1 VVLCLFPPLVVIT
14 RPKRVPRQRQRRQ
27 RMIIPGQPDGYLV
40 ADLVGQLDGGA
51 GGSQGEALA
60 GQYRFVAAGMEVVE
74 ATAELEFLAGDGE
87 GAEGGGPR
95 GAHGGGQ
102 RIRVD
107 AQEPAHAGALQLQE
121 AGGAVVGVQ
130 VHGILLHGAEDPL
143 QHIKKV
149 DADVGGDAARF
160 LDIAL
165 PAGVVPVAA
174 GGEVGEVYVEL
185 GVGWRGG
192 HPLAQ
197 GDHAGVQAQLQDVVS
212 LAARLL
218 GDLLQGVHVPGGQHQ
233 GLLAD
238 DVGTVAEAEAD
249 VGVVQVVGRADAQVV
264 DALAAAL
271 DLLEVAVEALEL
283 HEEVGLGKVAVQY
296 AHRIVGVQGGQQQV
310 AGVPDGLQVAR
321 GYVATG
327 AGEGEGFYDL
337 WV

>member
-1 VVLCLFPPLVVIT
+1 M
-14 RPKRVPRQRQRRQ
+14 PRQRQRRQ

-40 ADLVGQLDGGA
+40 ANLVHQLDGRA
-51 GGSQGEALA
+51 GRRQGKAVA
-60 GQYRFVAAGMEVVE
+60 SQYRFVAAGVEVVE
-74 ATAELEFLAGDGE
+74 AAAELELLAGDGE
-87 GAEGGGPR
+87 GAEGGGSR
-95 GAHGGGQ
+95 AAHGGGQ
-102 RIRVD
+102 GVGVD

-130 VHGILLHGAEDPL
+130 VHGILLDVAEDPL

-160 LDIAL
+160 LDVAL

-185 GVGWRGG
+185 GVGRRGG
-192 HPLAQ
+192 DPLAQ
-197 GDHAGVQAQLQDVVS
+197 GDHAGVQAQLQDVV
-212 LAARLL
+212 RLVAGFL
-218 GDLLQGVHVPGGQHQ
+218 GDLLQDVHVPGVQHQ

-238 DVGTVAEAEAD
+238 DVGAVAEAEAD
-249 VGVVQVVGRADAQVV
+249 VGVVQVVGRADAQEV

-327 AGEGEGFYDL
+327 AGEGEGFYGVVVL
-337 WV
+337 SI